1 MLLMPPEFITAIE
14 PLGYFLLI
22 GLIFAPLERL
32 FPAHERRR
40 DLKMDLAFG
49 TLGAILV
56 AFAVPLIAGKSLG
69 SLWHY
74 SLLDFDQ
81 GAFRTTWLGHLL
93 MFAVG
98 VFLFE
103 LVGYLYHRAAH
114 TNALLWR
121 LHRIHHSAE
130 EMDWLTSFRQHPLE
144 IVLMTVLQNAP
155 LVLMGLSLG
164 DHALVLLFIKANA
177 VFVHS
182 NLQIPSGP
190 WSRIFA
196 MPHFHHTHH
205 RYGDA
210 NQRVVNYAAMFPW
223 IDQLFGT
230 YSDRRSKTFGL
241 AEKTPRSFVRA
252 LLLAKD

>member
-1 MLLMPPEFITAIE
+1 MPPELQTAIE
-14 PLGYFLLI
+14 PLGYLCLI
-22 GLIFAPLERL
+22 GLVFAPLERL
-32 FPAHERRR
+32 FAAHERRSH
-40 DLKMDLAFG
+40 LKMDLAFA
-49 TLGAILV
+49 TLGAVIV

-69 SLWHY
+69 SLWHF
-74 SLLDFDQ
+74 SLVDFDQ
-81 GAFRTTWLGHLL
+81 GVFRTTWPGRVF
-93 MFAVG
+93 MFAMG

-121 LHRIHHSAE
+121 LHRIHHSAA

-155 LVLMGLSLG
+155 LVLLGLSLG

-177 VFVHS
+177 VFVHA
-182 NLQIPSGP
+182 NLKIPSGP
-190 WSRIFA
+190 WSRVFA

-210 NQRVVNYAAMFPW
+210 NQGVVNYAAMFPW
-223 IDQLFGT
+223 IDRLFGT
-230 YSDRRSKTFGL
+230 YSAQRSKTFGL
-241 AEKTPRSFVRA
+241 TEKTPKTFARA
-252 LLLAKD
+252 LFLAKE

>member
-1 MLLMPPEFITAIE
+1 MPPDLQTVIE
-14 PLGYFLLI
+14 PLGYLLLI

-40 DLKMDLAFG
+40 HLKMDLAFG
-49 TLGAILV
+49 TIGAIIA
-56 AFAVPLIAGKSLG
+56 AFLVPLIAGKSLG

-74 SLLDFDQ
+74 SLVDFDQ
-81 GAFRTTWLGHLL
+81 EIFGTTWPGRIL
-93 MFAVG
+93 MFAVA
-98 VFLFE
+98 VSLFE

-121 LHRIHHSAE
+121 LHRIHHAAA

-155 LVLMGLSLG
+155 LVLLGLSLG

-182 NLQIPSGP
+182 NLKIPPGP
-190 WSRIFA
+190 WSAIFA

-210 NQRVVNYAAMFPW
+210 DQSVANYAAMFPW
-223 IDQLFGT
+223 IDRLFGT
-230 YSDRRSKTFGL
+230 YSDQRTNTFGL
-241 AEKTPRSFVRA
+241 QEKTPTSFVRT
-252 LLLAKD
+252 LFLAKE